1 MKKITIFL
9 VAILFSMTIFAQVT
23 PKEKRVAFLTPP
35 YYTNWIGADFL
46 TISTVEAE
54 FDVTPAQI
62 VGLTFFYDFGDC
74 FVGMEANEQGV
85 VIQLAIRLFGAQA
98 TGFIQ
103 NAIDYGYEIVDIGEN
118 VNIRLNNKEVFPEVY
133 ESDVKIYRKVTENGN
148 VYLEVANSSKNI
160 NEYEIVIYRAME

>member
-1 MKKITIFL
+1 MDR
-9 VAILFSMTIFAQVT
+9 A
-23 PKEKRVAFLTPP
+23 
-35 YYTNWIGADFL
+35 NFL

-118 VNIRLNNKEVFPEVY
+118 VNIRLSNKEVFPEVY